1 MQSRSFFTFGPTFNI
16 ICDSLFVNE
25 PKVFA
30 AILPILTDHLISE
43 AGDNFITE
51 SGDEFIIE

>member
-16 ICDSLFVNE
+16 ICDSLFTSE

-30 AILPILTDHLISE
+30 GILPILADHFISE
-43 AGDNFITE
+43 AGDDFITE
-51 SGDEFIIE
+51 SGDEFITE